1 MISQAVKRPFG
12 LLKQKALAVNW
23 GGQALISLY
32 ISILS
37 GLVIALQYN
46 TAEPF
51 YSTATIE
58 IIVPYGDFWR
68 SLHYYSSQ
76 AFMLL
81 LLCHLAAAIWE
92 NNHYYSR
99 LAWVRL
105 TLSVPVALLL
115 LFTGYILRN
124 DATGAAAGAIAE
136 HITLSIPLIGRW
148 LNDIFLAITA
158 NGLRRVYVNHLI
170 GLIVLG
176 GYCVWPHL
184 RRYTSRWRDHLPLIL
199 LFLLLATL
207 LLAPMEP
214 DKFGL
219 LHIAGPWFFLG
230 LQELL
235 RTVQPF
241 WAGVVFPA
249 AIVVALLTLPR
260 EGRERSL
267 YLIFIGLWFAIYTVL
282 SVISYSR
289 T

>member
-1 MISQAVKRPFG
+1 MIGQAVKRLPG

-37 GLVIALQYN
+37 GIIIALQYN
-46 TAEPF
+46 PAEPF
-51 YSTATIE
+51 YSTVTIE

-76 AFMLL
+76 AFLLL
-81 LLCHLAAAIWE
+81 LLCHLVAAIWE
-92 NNHYYSR
+92 NNHNYSR
-99 LAWVRL
+99 LAWIRL
-105 TLSVPVALLL
+105 TMSVPIALLL
-115 LFTGYILRN
+115 LFTGYILRH

-136 HITLSIPLIGRW
+136 HIALDIPLIGRW
-148 LNDIFLAITA
+148 LNDLLLSITA
-158 NGLRRVYVNHLI
+158 NGLKRVYVNHLI

-184 RRYTSRWRDHLPLIL
+184 RRYTTRWRDHLSLIL
-199 LFLLLATL
+199 LLLLLATL
-207 LLAPMEP
+207 MTAPMEP
-214 DKFGL
+214 DKIGL

-235 RTVQPF
+235 RTIQPF
-241 WAGVVFPA
+241 WAGVVFPGT
-249 AIVVALLTLPR
+249 IVAALLTLPQ
-260 EGRERSL
+260 EGRKRTL
-267 YLIFIGLWFAIYTVL
+267 YLIFIGVWFAVYTVL
-282 SVISYSR
+282 SVISYAR